1 MAFDWKKA
9 FAVVNQALG
18 VIASAGD
25 IPGVNLIPYVSV
37 ISSAAKAI
45 QVGVNAGVKVAPYIE
60 AIRETFAGGLPTPEK
75 LSALDAKVKEL
86 EAIVYA
92 DLPPPDDGE
101 PD

>member
-86 EAIVYA
+86 EAVVYA

>member
-9 FAVVNQALG
+9 FEVVNQALG

-25 IPGVNLIPYVSV
+25 VPGVNLIPYVSV

-45 QVGVNAGVKVAPYIE
+45 QMGVNAGIKVAPYVE
-60 AIRETFAGGLPTPEK
+60 AIRETFAGGIPTPDK
-75 LSALDAKVKEL
+75 LAALDMKVKEL

-92 DLPPPDDGE
+92 DLPAPDEGE

>member
-45 QVGVNAGVKVAPYIE
+45 QAGVNAGVKVAPYIQ
-60 AIRETFAGGLPTPEK
+60 AIQETFAGGLPSAEK
-75 LSALDAKVKEL
+75 LAALDIKIKEL
-86 EAIVYA
+86 ESIVYA
-92 DLPPPDDGE
+92 ELPEPDEGE